1 LYDTEWPIWTYQE
14 QQPPAKFVFDE
25 DGRRGMAVDSMVSG
39 GCIISGATVRRSVL
53 FSNVR
58 VENNARIEDSVVLP
72 DVLIE
77 RRAVVKR
84 AIIDRGCRIREGTVI
99 GLDHEEDR
107 RRFTVTE
114 HGVTVVTPDM
124 LGQPLHHL
132 R

>member
-1 LYDTEWPIWTYQE
+1 
-14 QQPPAKFVFDE
+14 
-25 DGRRGMAVDSMVSG
+25 
-39 GCIISGATVRRSVL
+39 
-53 FSNVR
+53 
-58 VENNARIEDSVVLP
+58 VLP

-84 AIIDRGCRIREGTVI
+84 AIVDRGCRIREGMVI

-124 LGQPLHHL
+124 LGQPLHHV